1 MINLEKINKKY
12 GEHSVVKDFN
22 LTVEQG
28 EMVAITGKSGCGKT
42 TILNII
48 GLLDEI
54 DSGRIVINNYENP
67 KFNSKI
73 GRRLLNEDVGFIFQN
88 FALVD
93 DYTVLENFK
102 IATAN
107 SKVVRDE
114 IEKALKFVGMDGA
127 TTRKVYT
134 LSGGE
139 QQRIA
144 IAKILLKK
152 PKIILA
158 DEPTGSLDE
167 ENRDIILGLLKELNN
182 QGVTI
187 IIVTHDKYIASIC
200 NREVKL

>member
-22 LTVEQG
+22 LTVEQS
-28 EMVAITGKSGCGKT
+28 EMVAITGKSDCGKT

-114 IEKALKFVGMDGA
+114 IEKALKFVGMDGV

-167 ENRDIILGLLKELNN
+167 ENRDIVLGLLKELNN

>member
-73 GRRLLNEDVGFIFQN
+73 GRRLLNEDVGSIFQN